1 MVTLRFRNRRRL
13 RRKEVTALHGRLE
26 SAFGVSPFSPE
37 ASVDRA
43 EGPAYDVLYEGG
55 DVVALL
61 VDEVPVPSVRG
72 LLRSSPSRRYVTID
86 AGAVPFV
93 YNGANVMAPGIVGAE
108 SNIEPDDLVWVRDE
122 ANGVPLAVGRAL
134 LSGAAMTTGREGKA
148 VKSLHHVGDRL
159 WKLGEE

>member
-1 MVTLRFRNRRRL
+1 
-13 RRKEVTALHGRLE
+13 
-26 SAFGVSPFSPE
+26 
-37 ASVDRA
+37 
-43 EGPAYDVLYEGG
+43 
-55 DVVALL
+55 
-61 VDEVPVPSVRG
+61 
-72 LLRSSPSRRYVTID
+72 YVTID

-93 YNGANVMAPGIVGAE
+93 YNGADVMAPGIVGAE

-148 VKSLHHVGDRL
+148 VASLHHVGDRL